1 MKKEPKEQD
10 DLDRKIYFSIGE
22 VAQQIGIEAST
33 IRFWEKEFDFFLS
46 PHKIKG
52 IRYYKDED
60 IRKLKM
66 LHYLRYE
73 TGITVEGIQK
83 RLKENP
89 HRTEKNY
96 EIVSRLKEIRQGILT
111 LMEET

>member
-1 MKKEPKEQD
+1 MKKETQEQD
-10 DLDRKIYFSIGE
+10 VPDRKIYFSIGE
-22 VAQQIGIEAST
+22 VAQQTGIEAST

-46 PHKIKG
+46 PHKNKG

-60 IRKLKM
+60 IVKLKII
-66 LHYLRYE
+66 HYLRHE
-73 TGITVEGIQK
+73 IGINVEGVQK

-89 HRTEKNY
+89 SGAEKNY
-96 EIVSRLKEIRQGILT
+96 EIVSRLKQIRQGILN